1 MFFSDLLGI
10 YYFSVKHSCEI
21 NTYDYTETIL
31 ICKEIEAIGRV
42 LLLFSCSVVSD
53 SLRPHG
59 LQHARLP
66 CPSLFSRPCSN
77 SCLLSWWCHPTISF
91 YAAPLSSCP
100 QFSPASWIFSNES
113 ALCIRWP
120 KHESFSF
127 SISPSNEYSG
137 KIIALAI
144 QTFVNKVMSLLIN
157 TLSRFV
163 IALLPRS
170 KYL

>member
-1 MFFSDLLGI
+1 M
-10 YYFSVKHSCEI
+10 KHSCEI

-91 YAAPLSSCP
+91 SVTP
-100 QFSPASWIFSNES
+100 F
-113 ALCIRWP
+113 
-120 KHESFSF
+120 FSF
-127 SISPSNEYSG
+127 PRSFLASGFFFFPVNQLFVSGGQSIGASASTS
-137 KIIALAI
+137 
-144 QTFVNKVMSLLIN
+144 VLLIN
-157 TLSRFV
+157 IQNWFPLGLTGLISLLSKGLSTESSS
-163 IALLPRS
+163 ALQLERIHS
-170 KYL
+170 LLLNLL